1 MSTRHGHT
9 TMSGPASPHRRDF
22 LQLALGTALAGT
34 MADVSAQAPTQAP
47 RTPHT
52 WHLRYAP
59 ELDWLPE
66 VSFDDKLE
74 LFAAHGFTLVE
85 YNWLMRLPLAEVEQ
99 MRKPLDRH
107 QIPLASFVGTPDG
120 QGAKRPQ
127 ITDRKEHEAELA
139 MFKTAIEYAKVAGNT
154 HIVTQPG
161 AYWGGSRS
169 DQRRNVVDSY
179 KRVAELLAPTG
190 LIAVVEPTSTT
201 APRPNPPPHP
211 AAFFRTSEE
220 LVEVL
225 SVVNSPNI
233 RMLFDLYHLQVN
245 EGNLIAHM
253 QQYWDYIAYVQT
265 GDVPGRGEPGTG
277 EVNYRNILKMMS
289 DKGFSGPVGM
299 EHRLTTPGREGLL
312 KCFEAY
318 RNVDSR

>member
-1 MSTRHGHT
+1 MNGS
-9 TMSGPASPHRRDF
+9 ASSRRGF

-34 MADVSAQAPTQAP
+34 TAGASAQAPRQSPVAP
-47 RTPHT
+47 HKWR
-52 WHLRYAP
+52 LRYAP
-59 ELDWLPE
+59 ELDWLPD
-66 VSFDDKLE
+66 VSFDDKLA

-99 MRKPLDRH
+99 LRKTLDRH
-107 QIPLASFVGTPDG
+107 KIRLAQFVAAPEG
-120 QGAKRPQ
+120 QGARRPQ
-127 ITDRKEHEAELA
+127 ITDRKEHEAEAA
-139 MFKTAIEYAKVAGNT
+139 MFKTAIEYAKIAGNT

-169 DQRRNVVDSY
+169 DQRRNVADAY

-201 APRPNPPPHP
+201 APRSNPPPHP
-211 AAFFRTSEE
+211 LAFFRTSEE
-220 LVEVL
+220 LAEVL
-225 SVVNSPNI
+225 AVVNSPNI

-245 EGNLIAHM
+245 EGNLITHM

-277 EVNYRNILKMMS
+277 EVNYRNIFKMMS
-289 DKGFSGPVGM
+289 EKGFAGPVGM

-318 RNVDSR
+318 RAVDTW

>member
-1 MSTRHGHT
+1 MNES
-9 TMSGPASPHRRDF
+9 ASHRRDF
-22 LQLALGTALAGT
+22 LRLALGSAAAGMTAGA
-34 MADVSAQAPTQAP
+34 SAQTPAGAS
-47 RTPHT
+47 RTPHK

-59 ELDWLPE
+59 ELDWLPD
-66 VSFDDKLE
+66 VSFDEKLE

-99 MRKPLDRH
+99 MRKTLDRH
-107 QIPLASFVGTPDG
+107 KIQLAQFVGAPDG

-127 ITDRKEHEAELA
+127 ITDRKEHEAEVA
-139 MFKTAIEYAKVAGNT
+139 MFKTAIEYAKVAGNK
-154 HIVTQPG
+154 HIVTQAG

-169 DQRRNVVDSY
+169 DQRRNVADSY
-179 KRVAELLAPTG
+179 KRVAELLAPAG
-190 LIAVVEPTSTT
+190 LIAVIEPTSTT
-201 APRPNPPPHP
+201 APRPNPPPYP

-253 QQYWDYIAYVQT
+253 EQYWDYIAYVQT
-265 GDVPGRGEPGTG
+265 GDVPGRMEPGTG
-277 EVNYRNILKMMS
+277 EVNYRNVFKMMS
-289 DKGFSGPVGM
+289 DKGFTGPVGM
-299 EHRLTTPGREGLL
+299 EHRLSTPGREGLL

-318 RNVDSR
+318 RAVDSW

>member
-1 MSTRHGHT
+1 
-9 TMSGPASPHRRDF
+9 MSGAASSRRDF
-22 LQLALGTALAGT
+22 LQLALGAALAGT
-34 MADVSAQAPTQAP
+34 TAGASAQTPPQRQT
-47 RTPHT
+47 TPHK

-59 ELDWLPE
+59 ELDWLPD
-66 VSFDDKLE
+66 VSFDEKLE

-99 MRKPLDRH
+99 MRTTLDRH
-107 QIPLASFVGTPDG
+107 KIQLAQFVGTPDG

-139 MFKTAIEYAKVAGNT
+139 MFKTAIEYAKVAGNKY
-154 HIVTQPG
+154 IVTQPG

-169 DQRRNVVDSY
+169 DQRRNIADAY

-190 LIAVVEPTSTT
+190 LIAVIEATSTI
-201 APRPNPPPHP
+201 APRPGPPPYP
-211 AAFFRTSEE
+211 MAFFRTSEE
-220 LVEVL
+220 LAEVL

-233 RMLFDLYHLQVN
+233 RMLFDLFHLQVN
-245 EGNLIAHM
+245 EGNLITHM

-265 GDVPGRGEPGTG
+265 GDVPGRMEPGTG
-277 EVNYRNILKMMS
+277 EVNYRNIFKMMS
-289 DKGFSGPVGM
+289 DKGFTGPVGM
-299 EHRLTTPGREGLL
+299 EHRVSAPGREGLI

-318 RNVDSR
+318 RSVDTW